1 MTLASKVCTTSAGAL
16 MLVPMHNIGPLKI
29 NCACGWKPGKGFA
42 RMMVSS
48 PTLRRLVP
56 TLRTRLHVLG
66 GSACV
71 ACRYDLYAEQFR
83 RIGVRS
89 SGQRLNA
96 FYPKAGIKSVGFV
109 LGATYQL
116 SDTTSLQVYDKFD
129 RLVGDAANSPIVTN
143 LGSAN
148 QNTVGF
154 VLSRSF

>member
-1 MTLASKVCTTSAGAL
+1 M
-16 MLVPMHNIGPLKI
+16 
-29 NCACGWKPGKGFA
+29 
-42 RMMVSS
+42 
-48 PTLRRLVP
+48 
-56 TLRTRLHVLG
+56 
-66 GSACV
+66 
-71 ACRYDLYAEQFR
+71 
-83 RIGVRS
+83 
-89 SGQRLNA
+89 NA

-154 VLSRSF
+154 VLSRSFQIGF

>member
-1 MTLASKVCTTSAGAL
+1 MFSAG
-16 MLVPMHNIGPLKI
+16 P
-29 NCACGWKPGKGFA
+29 
-42 RMMVSS
+42 RVSLADTTYMQNNFGVS
-48 PTLRRLVP
+48 AFEAQAN
-56 TLRTRLHVLG
+56 G
-66 GSACV
+66 G
-71 ACRYDLYAEQFR
+71 
-83 RIGVRS
+83 
-89 SGQRLNA
+89 LNT

-154 VLSRSF
+154 VLSRSFQIGF